1 MKQFLKKFFC
11 GETRGNVNPHLIFP
25 RTEELLRAR
34 GLEPPFVLVDVM
46 KILEEHLSPEASPEG
61 SPEASPEASDEDL
74 SCPKAEKFLEEAGFI
89 PPFSLEKELFQKLE
103 GILSED
109 PPQDLDEK
117 LPRLPKGARVIRTL
131 TPEEACLLRFISF
144 SKGGDNSFFEEL
156 YLQHISYLSKKGG
169 PYYGLFSGG
178 IIAEIAW
185 DDLSHTEQLMLSLER

>member
-11 GETRGNVNPHLIFP
+11 GEATPHLLKENGGSLIFP
-25 RTEELLRAR
+25 RTEEFLRAR
-34 GLEPPFVLVDVM
+34 GLQSPFVLVDVM
-46 KILEEHLSPEASPEG
+46 RILEEHLSLEA
-61 SPEASPEASDEDL
+61 SPEASPEASDENL

-89 PPFSLEKELFQKLE
+89 PPFSLEKELLKKLE